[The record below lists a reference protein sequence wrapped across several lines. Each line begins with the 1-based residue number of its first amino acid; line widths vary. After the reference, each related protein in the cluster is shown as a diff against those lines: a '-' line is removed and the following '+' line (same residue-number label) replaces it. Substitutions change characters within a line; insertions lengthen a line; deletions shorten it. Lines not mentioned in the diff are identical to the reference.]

1 MAERRMFAKTI
12 IDSDAFLDMPLSTQA
27 LYFHLSM
34 RGDDEGF
41 VNNPKKIARMLG
53 SGDDELKV
61 LVAKKFIILF
71 DSGVIVIKHW
81 KLHNY
86 IRGDRLKDTNYL
98 DERDMLITNENGSYT
113 LINDNVRH
121 LSDTCQS
128 NVSIGKDRI
137 GKDRLVEDSIKEDK
151 IVTQKS
157 SDDSIRLANYLLQH
171 IHRVNPTFKQPNIKR
186 WAKDIDDAMRIDK
199 RTVEELKNCIEWL
212 YTDKGS
218 FWRKNIL
225 SGKKL
230 RDKFDAMNMQVISTK
245 NNQQGKVDI
254 EDIYSKGLTA
264 TEVIEEMIRREKEQ

>member
-86 IRGDRLKDTNYL
+86 IRGDRIKETNYT
-98 DERDMLITNENGSYT
+98 DERDMLITNENGSYSM
-113 LINDNVRH
+113 IDADV
-121 LSDTCQS
+121 SQMSVKCQS
-128 NVSIGKDRI
+128 NVSVG
-137 GKDRLVEDSIKEDK
+137 EDSIDK
-151 IVTQKS
+151 VSIVDNRDITSGKPS
-157 SDDSIRLANYLLQH
+157 SLFLSIDVISYLNSKAGTNYRQH
-171 IHRVNPTFKQPNIKR
+171 IKKTISLIKARQDEGFTLNDFKTV
-186 WAKDIDDAMRIDK
+186 IDK
-199 RTVEELKNCIEWL
+199 QCLLWKSDPKMCGYLRPETLFGTKFEGYLNATISPKNQSVSRHNAEVMQ
-212 YTDKGS
+212 
-218 FWRKNIL
+218 
-225 SGKKL
+225 SGL
-230 RDKFDAMNMQVISTK
+230 
-245 NNQQGKVDI
+245 NQLGYSDVFEAY
-254 EDIYSKGLTA
+254 EDMK
-264 TEVIEEMIRREKEQ
+264 